1 MDKIEKLWNQLEKYN
16 LKVSRVEKVMHDL
29 DAEKKMI
36 ERKTRTV
43 ELIKIGA
50 TVVAEVK
57 EKYGK
62 DLLSYDAKNF
72 PTVLEIVKRLRF

>member
-16 LKVSRVEKVMHDL
+16 LEVSRVEKVMHDL

-36 ERKTRTV
+36 DRKTRTV

-50 TVVAEVK
+50 TVVSMVK
-57 EKYGK
+57 KKYGK

>member
-1 MDKIEKLWNQLEKYN
+1 MDKIEKLWNELEKYN
-16 LKVSRVEKVMHDL
+16 LEVSRVEKVMHDL
-29 DAEKKMI
+29 DAEKKML

-50 TVVAEVK
+50 TVVSMVK
-57 EKYGK
+57 KKYGK